1 MKYVQ
6 GLLGSGLRRRTV
18 LTAALASAA
27 LSFAGAP
34 VAAEIADGEI
44 VIVQPNE
51 PPNIDPGNHAYS
63 YTGPIIYQNVIE
75 TLNLLD
81 LKTGEL
87 SPRLAVSWEKTG
99 DSTYVYK
106 LREGVTFHDG
116 APFNADAVLYSIDRL
131 FNIDVEA
138 MARNKYW
145 DHMTISAKKIDD
157 YTVEVT
163 GSQPEP
169 LFLTRFSQ
177 VPIVSP
183 NTPRN
188 ELTRTPVGTG
198 PYVFAEWEPGVR
210 IVLEQN
216 DGYWGEKPEVTK
228 ATYVFRGEGSVRASM
243 VEVGEADFTF
253 TIPEELATTEL
264 DQAYLNY
271 ETVYFI
277 VGAWK
282 PPFDDIRVRKAVDY
296 AIDRTSIIGTIMP
309 EETIPATTLFV
320 PGTAGHDPD
329 LEQTPYDPDMARQLL
344 AEAKADG
351 VPVDELVKIM
361 YINNSFPGSNEILEA
376 ASLMLADVGFNI
388 QMELVET
395 GVYRG
400 YRDEPRTDDYPVIL
414 LSRHDN
420 DKGDAGFSY
429 TRHLCESNRNPV
441 CDEAFDAAIL
451 DALAES
457 EGPDRDAKWHEVL
470 RMMKEDIV
478 GDVYLGHQVAFA
490 RVGPRIDYEFEG
502 KGTSYFLL
510 EDVTFK

>member
-1 MKYVQ
+1 MMQTKR
-6 GLLGSGLRRRTV
+6 LAR
-18 LTAALASAA
+18 AALAVSVATSVSLA
-27 LSFAGAP
+27 AGA
-34 VAAEIADGEI
+34 VHAQQDDGEI
-44 VIVQPNE
+44 VVVQPTE

-81 LKTGEL
+81 LESGEL
-87 SPRLAVSWEKTG
+87 APRLATEWEQTG
-99 DSTYVYK
+99 DTTYRYT
-106 LREGVTFHDG
+106 LREGVSFHDG
-116 APFNADAVLYSIDRL
+116 TPFDADAVVFSLERL
-131 FNIDVEA
+131 FNTDMEA

-145 DHMTISAKKIDD
+145 DHMTVTATKVDD
-157 YTVEVT
+157 YTVEFE

-169 LFLTRFSQ
+169 LFVTRMSQ

-183 NTPRN
+183 ETPMN

-198 PYVFAEWEPGVR
+198 PYRLTTWDPGQQ
-210 IVLEQN
+210 IVLEQFE
-216 DGYWGEKPEVTK
+216 DYWGEAPEVTK
-228 ATYVFRGEGSVRASM
+228 ATYVFRGEGSVRANM

-253 TIPEELATTEL
+253 TIPEEMAGGEL
-264 DQAYLNY
+264 DKAYRNY

-282 PPFDDIRVRKAVDY
+282 PPLDDIRVRRAVDM
-296 AIDRTSIIGTIMP
+296 AIDREAIIGTIMP

-329 LEQTPYDPDMARQLL
+329 LEPTPYDPEGAAKLLEEAR
-344 AEAKADG
+344 ADG
-351 VPVDELVKIM
+351 VPVDEEIKVM
-361 YINNSFPGSNEILEA
+361 YINNNFPGSNEILEA
-376 ASLMLADVGFNI
+376 ATLMLDAVGFNV

-400 YRDEPRTDDYPVIL
+400 YRDEPRTDDVPVIL

-429 TRHLCESNRNPV
+429 TRHLCESNRNPI
-441 CDEAFDAAIL
+441 CDEDFDAAITA
-451 DALAES
+451 ALAEP
-457 EGPDRDAKWHEVL
+457 EGAEREALWHEVL

-490 RVGPRIDYEFEG
+490 RVGERIDYGFEG

-510 EDVTFK
+510 EDVTFN